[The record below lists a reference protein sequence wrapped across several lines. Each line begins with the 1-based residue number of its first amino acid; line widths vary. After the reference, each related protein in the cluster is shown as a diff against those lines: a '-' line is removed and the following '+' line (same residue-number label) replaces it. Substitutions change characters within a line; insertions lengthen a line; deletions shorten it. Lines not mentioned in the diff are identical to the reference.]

1 MKQVTVLLVLALVV
15 ACSETDDGATDR
27 FEPAIKSGI
36 AVVDG
41 TELYYEELGDGHPVV
56 LIHGGGVDRRMWDTQ
71 LEPFAEHYRVI
82 RYDVRKHGRSKGTSS
97 EYTDHGELHGLLEHL
112 GVEKAV
118 IVGHSMGGRIAVDFA
133 LQYPDMTGALVLD
146 GPGIGGYI
154 PDTDLILSYISEL
167 TEALEQEDSERAA
180 EVMLRYLT
188 DGPQRTPEQV
198 DSTVREQVRTMYL
211 STLGLDADSGQAYLL
226 SPIAIGRLSEIGVPT
241 LVIEG
246 DLDMPEII
254 DLADVATREI
264 PDARRVTIPGAA
276 HMVNMEKVEEFNRAV
291 LDFLDQLKLDVSQ

>member
-1 MKQVTVLLVLALVV
+1 MKQVIALLTLTLVV
-15 ACSETDDGATDR
+15 ACSETDDVANDR
-27 FEPAIKSGI
+27 PETAVRSGVAI
-36 AVVDG
+36 VEG
-41 TELYYEELGDGHPVV
+41 TELYYEELGEGHPVV
-56 LIHGGGVDRRMWDTQ
+56 LIHGGGLDRRMWDAQ

-82 RYDVRKHGRSKGTSS
+82 RYDVRKHGRTKGTSS

-133 LQYPDMTGALVLD
+133 LKYPDMTAGLVLD
-146 GPGIGGYI
+146 GPGIGGVI
-154 PDTDLILSYISEL
+154 PDTDLIRRYLSEL
-167 TEALEQEDSERAA
+167 SEALEQGDLERSA

-198 DSTVREQVRTMYL
+198 DSTIREQVRTMYL
-211 STLGLDADSGQAYLL
+211 SNLGQDADSGQAYML
-226 SPIAIGRLSEIGVPT
+226 SPPAIGRLSEVSVPT

-254 DLADVATREI
+254 DLVDVVTREI
-264 PDARRVTIPGAA
+264 PDARRVTITGAA
-276 HMVNMEKVEEFNRAV
+276 HMVNMEKVEEFNQVV
-291 LDFLDQLKLDVSQ
+291 LDFLARLKLDESR